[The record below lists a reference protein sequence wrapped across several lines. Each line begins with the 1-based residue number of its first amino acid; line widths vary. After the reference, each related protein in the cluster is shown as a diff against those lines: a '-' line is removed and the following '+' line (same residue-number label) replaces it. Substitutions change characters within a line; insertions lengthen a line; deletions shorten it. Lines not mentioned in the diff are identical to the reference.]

1 MNEIKEKAWSL
12 FISGETNITEIS
24 RKLKEERGLDND
36 VEQIRKYLSRYINK
50 RRKNNALYEEADKIG
65 IDPESINHYWYKGKH
80 FSIHSNNTKNDVS
93 FEEIVQ
99 NIIDDMKGHQP
110 KHPKYKRQNSKDGH
124 LLVIDPADVHIGKL
138 AMGLNP
144 GDDYDVNTARKR
156 VIEGVKGILD
166 KSAGYNIDKI
176 AFIGGNDI
184 LHIDTPKR
192 TTTSGTPQ
200 DTDGMWYHNFEI
212 ARKLYVEVLDLLMTV
227 ADVHFIFN
235 PSNHDY
241 TNGFFLA
248 QVMQAWYRGNK
259 HISFDS
265 GITHRKYFQYGKNLI
280 GSTHGDGAK
289 QQDLPLLAAHEAA
302 EMWAVTKHRYI
313 YTHHVHHKMS
323 KDHIGVTI
331 ESLRSP
337 SGTDVW
343 HHNKGYTGAPKA
355 VEGFIHH
362 KEYGQVARLT
372 HLFV

>member
-1 MNEIKEKAWSL
+1 MDHNIKEYAWQMYQG
-12 FISGETNITEIS
+12 GETNITEIS
-24 RKLKEERGLDND
+24 RNIKQKDNLPQD
-36 VEQIRKYLSRYINK
+36 VEQLRKSLSKYINK
-50 RRKNNALYEEADKIG
+50 RKRNQAIYNEAETVG
-65 IDPESINHYWYKGKH
+65 IDPETVNHYWYKGKH
-80 FSIHSNNTKNDVS
+80 FSIHAKSPSEEVS
-93 FEEIVQ
+93 FEEIVE
-99 NIIDDMKGHQP
+99 NIINDMKGHEP
-110 KHPKYKRQNSKDGH
+110 AHPKYKRENSKDGH
-124 LLVIDPADVHIGKL
+124 LLVVDPADVHIGKL

-144 GDDYDVNTARKR
+144 TDEYNLSIARER
-156 VIEGVKGILD
+156 VLEGVKGILN

-176 AFIGGNDI
+176 VFIGGNDI

-200 DTDGMWYHNFEI
+200 DTDGMWYHNFEV

-248 QVMQAWYRGNK
+248 QVMEAWYRGHK
-259 HISFDS
+259 HITFDGS
-265 GITHRKYFQYGKNLI
+265 ITHRKYYQYGSNLI

-302 EMWAVTKHRYI
+302 EMWAATKHRYI
-313 YTHHVHHKMS
+313 YTHHVHHKTA
-323 KDHIGVTI
+323 KDHIGITI

-343 HHNKGYTGAPKA
+343 HHNKGYTGAVKA

-362 KEYGQVARLT
+362 KDFGQVARLT
-372 HLFV
+372 HIF

>member
-65 IDPESINHYWYKGKH
+65 IDPENINHYWYKGKH
-80 FSIHSNNTKNDVS
+80 FSIHSNNPKNDVS

-110 KHPKYKRQNSKDGH
+110 KHPNYKRQNSKDGH

-144 GDDYDVNTARKR
+144 GDDYDVNTARTR

-184 LHIDTPKR
+184 LHI
-192 TTTSGTPQ
+192 
-200 DTDGMWYHNFEI
+200 
-212 ARKLYVEVLDLLMTV
+212 
-227 ADVHFIFN
+227 
-235 PSNHDY
+235 
-241 TNGFFLA
+241 
-248 QVMQAWYRGNK
+248 
-259 HISFDS
+259 
-265 GITHRKYFQYGKNLI
+265 
-280 GSTHGDGAK
+280 
-289 QQDLPLLAAHEAA
+289 
-302 EMWAVTKHRYI
+302 
-313 YTHHVHHKMS
+313 
-323 KDHIGVTI
+323 
-331 ESLRSP
+331 
-337 SGTDVW
+337 
-343 HHNKGYTGAPKA
+343 
-355 VEGFIHH
+355 
-362 KEYGQVARLT
+362 
-372 HLFV
+372 

>member
-1 MNEIKEKAWSL
+1 MTEYRERAWELYS
-12 FISGETNITEIS
+12 SGQTNITEIS
-24 RKLKEERGLDND
+24 RTIKEESKSDSD
-36 VEQIRKYLSRYINK
+36 VEQIRKSLSKYINK
-50 RRKNNALYEEADKIG
+50 RKRNQAIYNEAETVG
-65 IDPESINHYWYKGKH
+65 IDPDNVNHYWYKGKH
-80 FSIHSNNTKNDVS
+80 FSIHAKGAKDEVS
-93 FEEIVQ
+93 FEEIVD
-99 NIIDDMKGHQP
+99 NIINDMKGHEP
-110 KHPKYKRQNSKDGH
+110 AHPKYKRENSKDGH
-124 LLVIDPADVHIGKL
+124 LLVVDPADIHIGKL

-144 GDDYDVNTARKR
+144 GDEYNLDIARTR

-176 AFIGGNDI
+176 VFIGGNDI

-200 DTDGMWYHNFEI
+200 DTDGMWYHNFEV

-227 ADVHFIFN
+227 ADVHFVFN

-241 TNGFFLA
+241 TNGFFLS
-248 QVMQAWYRGNK
+248 QVMQAWYRGHK
-259 HISFDS
+259 HITFDGS
-265 GITHRKYFQYGKNLI
+265 ITHRKYYQYGSNLI

-302 EMWAVTKHRYI
+302 EMWAATKHRYI
-313 YTHHVHHKMS
+313 YTHHVHHKTS
-323 KDHIGVTI
+323 KDHIGITI

-343 HHNKGYTGAPKA
+343 HHNKGYTGAVKA

-362 KEYGQVARLT
+362 KDYGQVARLT
-372 HLFV
+372 HIFK